1 MELDPYS
8 YAFHEDPYPT
18 YGWLRDEAPLYHNER
33 LGFYALSR
41 FRDVARASL
50 DHATYSSAHG
60 TLVEDIDPRLLEAS
74 PMMIFMDPPRQSR
87 LRKLVSRAFTPH
99 AITRLEPSIRTLAT
113 RLLGAIRSRGGC
125 DFVREFAAVLPME
138 VISTLLGVPDTD
150 RTLVRGFTDDS
161 LQRDPDTPVLP
172 QRALEAHVQMGAY
185 FRELVADRRRR
196 PGDDLVS
203 GLVAAELPDEN
214 GSPTRLTDPEIIG
227 FAGLLAGAG
236 NETVTKLLGN
246 AVVLLARHPDARRT
260 LASDPALIPA
270 AIEECL
276 RYWPPSQ
283 YQGRKATDDVEWY
296 GRSIPKGARVLLV
309 TGAAC
314 RDEREFPDADRFDV
328 SRPIAIQ
335 LALGHGVHKCLGAA
349 LARLEARVSLETLL
363 AQIPEWSIDES
374 RCTRVHMTSVMG
386 FASVPMTW

>member
-18 YGWLRDEAPLYHNER
+18 YRWLRDESPLYHNER

-41 FRDVARASL
+41 FRDVVEASL

-87 LRKLVSRAFTPH
+87 LRKLVSRAFTPN
-99 AITRLEPSIRTLAT
+99 AITRLEPSIQMLASQ
-113 RLLGAIRSRGGC
+113 LLDSIHSGGGC
-125 DFVREFAAVLPME
+125 DFVRDFAAVLPME
-138 VISTLLGVPDTD
+138 VISTLLGVPDAD
-150 RTLVRGFTDDS
+150 RRLVRGFTDDT

-172 QRALEAHVQMGAY
+172 QRALDAHVAMHAY
-185 FRELVADRRRR
+185 FADLVADRRRR

-203 GLVAAELPDEN
+203 GLIAAELPDES
-214 GSPTRLTDPEIIG
+214 GAPTRLTDPEIIG
-227 FAGLLAGAG
+227 FAGLLSGAG

-246 AVVLLARHPDARRT
+246 AVVLLARHPDVRRALAR
-260 LASDPALIPA
+260 DPAGIPA

-283 YQGRKATDDVEWY
+283 YQGRKTTRDALWHGHVV
-296 GRSIPKGARVLLV
+296 PQGARVLLL

-314 RDEREFPDADRFDV
+314 RDEREFPEADRFDV

-349 LARLEARVSLETLL
+349 LARLEGRVALEALL
-363 AQIPEWSIDES
+363 ARIPEWSIDEA
-374 RCTRVHMTSVMG
+374 RCERVHMTSVMG

>member
-1 MELDPYS
+1 MELEPYS
-8 YAFHEDPYPT
+8 YAFQEDPYPT
-18 YGWLRDEAPLYHNER
+18 YRHLRDEAPLYHNER

-41 FRDVARASL
+41 FRDVVDASL
-50 DHATYSSAHG
+50 DHTTYSSAHG
-60 TLVEDIDPRLLEAS
+60 TLVEDLDPRLLEAT
-74 PMMIFMDPPRQSR
+74 PMMIFLDPPQQSR

-99 AITRLEPSIRTLAT
+99 AITRLEPSIQRLALQ
-113 RLLGAIRSRGGC
+113 LLESIRSRGGC
-125 DFVREFAAVLPME
+125 DFVHDFAAVLPME
-138 VISTLLGVPDTD
+138 VISTLLGVPESD
-150 RTLVRGFTDDS
+150 RRLVRGFTDDS
-161 LQRDPDTPVLP
+161 LTRDPDTPVLP
-172 QRALEAHVQMGAY
+172 LRALEAHVKMHAY
-185 FRELVADRRRR
+185 FAALVADRRRR

-203 GLVAAELPDEN
+203 GLIAAELPDET

-246 AVVLLARHPDARRT
+246 AVVLLARHPDSRRA
-260 LASDPALIPA
+260 LASDPAGIPA

-283 YQGRKATDDVEWY
+283 YQGRKTTRDVEWY
-296 GRSIPKGARVLLV
+296 GRVLPRGSRVLLV

-314 RDEREFPDADRFDV
+314 RDEREFPDADRFDAA
-328 SRPIAIQ
+328 RPIAIQ

-363 AQIPEWSIDES
+363 AQIPEWSIDEA
-374 RCTRVHMTSVMG
+374 RCERVHMTSVMG

>member
-1 MELDPYS
+1 MELDPYC

-18 YGWLRDEAPLYHNER
+18 YRWLRDEAPLYHNER

-41 FRDVARASL
+41 FRDVVEASL
-50 DHATYSSAHG
+50 DHATYSSAYG
-60 TLVEDIDPRLLEAS
+60 TLVHDIDPKLLEAI

-99 AITRLEPSIRTLAT
+99 AVARLEPSIRALAA
-113 RLLGAIRSRGGC
+113 RLLDELRGRGGC
-125 DFVREFAAVLPME
+125 EFVHDFAAVLPVE
-138 VISTLLGVPDTD
+138 VISTLLGVPERD
-150 RTLVRGFTDDS
+150 RTTLRQWTDDS
-161 LQRDPDTPVLP
+161 LARDPDTPALP
-172 QRALEAHVQMGAY
+172 QRALEAHARMSAY
-185 FRELVADRRRR
+185 FTALVAERRRQ
-196 PGDDLVS
+196 PGEDLVS
-203 GLVAAELPDEN
+203 GLIAAELPDDD
-214 GSPTRLTDPEIIG
+214 GHATRLTDPEIIG
-227 FAGLLAGAG
+227 FAGLLSGAG

-246 AVVLLARHPDARRT
+246 AVVLLARHPGPRSA
-260 LASDPALIPA
+260 LANDPSGLPS

-283 YQGRKATDDVEWY
+283 YQGRKTLRDVSWH
-296 GRSIPKGARVLLV
+296 GTVIPKGSRLLLL

-328 SRPIAIQ
+328 ARAIAIQ